1 MLPKLRVAGSSPVA
15 RFVVT
20 EISAVTYGRWA
31 KVVSR
36 NIALFVVSMIGL
48 AACGNSGTGAALE
61 VDSDGDGFP
70 DLVDACPNEPETLN
84 GVYDG
89 DGCPDTPAQF
99 YEDVRTDVE
108 MFWASELGGGQFQYR
123 LITEFT
129 AYTDAIDTPC
139 GLVELNSASYCTTNE
154 GVYYDSDFLQFF
166 LDEIGDFAPAFIISH
181 EIGHHV
187 SNIFGWDAPSVIS
200 VVQLEL
206 QADCFAGAWVT
217 GASARGLLQPADEDE
232 TLEALILSG
241 DPADTWFD
249 PDLHGTSDQRLIAFL
264 VGVFQGG
271 GPCTSPDFFALFPAP
286 SE

>member
-1 MLPKLRVAGSSPVA
+1 MCRITL
-15 RFVVT
+15 FT
-20 EISAVTYGRWA
+20 ISV
-31 KVVSR
+31 
-36 NIALFVVSMIGL
+36 IGL
-48 AACGNSGTGAALE
+48 AACGNSGTGAEL
-61 VDSDGDGFP
+61 DSDGDGFS
-70 DLVDACPNEPETLN
+70 DLVDTCPNEPETVN
-84 GVYDG
+84 GVLDS

-99 YEDVRTDVE
+99 YDIVRIDAEAWWVVLLT
-108 MFWASELGGGQFQYR
+108 GQLIPYR
-123 LITEFT
+123 LITEFV
-129 AYTDAIDTPC
+129 AYTTPVDTPC
-139 GLVELNSASYCTTNE
+139 GVVESNSASYCTISE
-154 GVYYDSDFLQFF
+154 GIYYDSNFLQFF
-166 LDEIGDFAPAFIISH
+166 LDEVGDLAPAFIIAH